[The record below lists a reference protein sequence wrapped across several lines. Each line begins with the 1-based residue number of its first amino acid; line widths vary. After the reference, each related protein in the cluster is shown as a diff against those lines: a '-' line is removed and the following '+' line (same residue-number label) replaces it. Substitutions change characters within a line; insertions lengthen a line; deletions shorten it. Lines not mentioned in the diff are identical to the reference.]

1 MVLNQQI
8 MSITLDSLRTRV
20 PAIFT
25 KTPSPKVS
33 DRYSFAD
40 SEYYLQKFIDADW
53 TIHSARQVS
62 KSEYAPHQVILRN
75 NDIATVGDLL
85 PQLMFTNSHNGIK
98 KMTINTGI
106 YRLVCSN
113 GLVVPTSINQSI
125 SIKHLDLNASSTDI
139 IINSFYEKIPVIMNN
154 INRMKDRTLSNDEID
169 NFTYNALQ
177 IRFINAIGININ
189 DVVKPSRIEDYS
201 DDLWT
206 VFNVVQEKLIR
217 GGIKLPTNRHSRP
230 INNFVNDNTINTKL
244 WELAEQYI

>member
-1 MVLNQQI
+1 
-8 MSITLDSLRTRV
+8 MSISLNSLRERV

-40 SEYYLQKFIDADW
+40 SEYYLQKFIDANW

-98 KMTINTGI
+98 KMTIDTGI

-113 GLVVPTSINQSI
+113 GLVVPTSITQSL
-125 SIKHLDLNASSTDI
+125 SIKHLDLGDSTTDTI
-139 IINSFYEKIPVIMNN
+139 VNSFYEKVPIIMNN
-154 INRMKDRTLSNDEID
+154 IDRMRNKILTDDEID

-177 IRFINAIGININ
+177 IRFTNAVGININ
-189 DVVKPSRIEDYS
+189 DVVKPLRIEDNS

-217 GGIKLPTNRHSRP
+217 GGIQLPSKRRSRP
-230 INNFVNDNTINTKL
+230 INNFVNDNNINTKL

>member
-1 MVLNQQI
+1 MISLN
-8 MSITLDSLRTRV
+8 SLRERV

-40 SEYYLQKFIDADW
+40 SEYYLQKFIDANW

-85 PQLMFTNSHNGIK
+85 PQLIFTNSHNGIK
-98 KMTINTGI
+98 KMTIDTGI

-113 GLVVPTSINQSI
+113 GLVVPTSITQSL
-125 SIKHLDLNASSTDI
+125 SIKHLDLGDSTTDTI
-139 IINSFYEKIPVIMNN
+139 VNSFYEKVPIIMNN
-154 INRMKDRTLSNDEID
+154 IDRMRNKILTDDEID

-177 IRFINAIGININ
+177 IRFTNAVGININ
-189 DVVKPSRIEDYS
+189 DVVKPLRLEDNS

-217 GGIKLPTNRHSRP
+217 GGIQLPSKRRSRP
-230 INNFVNDNTINTKL
+230 INNFVNDNNINTKL

>member
-1 MVLNQQI
+1 MISLN
-8 MSITLDSLRTRV
+8 SLRERV

-53 TIHSARQVS
+53 FIHSARQVS

-85 PQLMFTNSHNGIK
+85 PQLIFTNSHNGIK
-98 KMTINTGI
+98 KMTMDTGI

-113 GLVVPTSINQSI
+113 GLVVPTSITQSL
-125 SIKHLDLNASSTDI
+125 SIKHLDLGDSTTDTI
-139 IINSFYEKIPVIMNN
+139 VNSFYEKVPIIMNN
-154 INRMKDRTLSNDEID
+154 IDRMRNKILTNDEID

-177 IRFINAIGININ
+177 IRFTNAVGININ

-217 GGIKLPTNRHSRP
+217 GGIQLPSKRRSRP
-230 INNFVNDNTINTKL
+230 INNFVNDNNINTKL

>member
-1 MVLNQQI
+1 
-8 MSITLDSLRTRV
+8 MSISLDSLRQRV

-33 DRYSFAD
+33 NRYSFAD

-53 TIHSARQVS
+53 FIHSARQVS

-85 PQLMFTNSHNGIK
+85 PQLIFTNSHNGIK
-98 KMTINTGI
+98 KMTMDTGI

-113 GLVVPTSINQSI
+113 GLVVPTSITQSL
-125 SIKHLDLNASSTDI
+125 SIKHIDLGDSTTDTI
-139 IINSFYEKIPVIMNN
+139 VNSFYEKIPIIMNN
-154 INRMKDRTLSNDEID
+154 IDRMRNKILTNDEID

-177 IRFINAIGININ
+177 IRFTNAVGININ

-206 VFNVVQEKLIR
+206 IFNVVQEKIIR
-217 GGIKLPTNRHSRP
+217 GGIQLPSKRHSRP
-230 INNFVNDNTINTKL
+230 INNFVNDNDINTKL
-244 WELAEQYI
+244 WQLAEQYI

>member
-1 MVLNQQI
+1 MISLN
-8 MSITLDSLRTRV
+8 SLRERV

-25 KTPSPKVS
+25 KTPSPKIS

-40 SEYYLQKFIDADW
+40 SEYYLQKFIDANW

-85 PQLMFTNSHNGIK
+85 PQLIFTNSHNGIK
-98 KMTINTGI
+98 KMTMDTGI

-113 GLVVPTSINQSI
+113 GLVVPTSITQSL
-125 SIKHLDLNASSTDI
+125 SIKHIDLGDSTTDTI
-139 IINSFYEKIPVIMNN
+139 VNSFYEKVPIIMNN
-154 INRMKDRTLSNDEID
+154 IDRMRNKILTNDEID

-177 IRFINAIGININ
+177 IRFINAVGININ
-189 DVVKPSRIEDYS
+189 DVVKPLRLEDNS

-206 VFNVVQEKLIR
+206 VFNVIQEKLIR
-217 GGIKLPTNRHSRP
+217 GGIQLPSKRRSRP
-230 INNFVNDNTINTKL
+230 INNFVNDNNINTKL

>member
-1 MVLNQQI
+1 MISLN
-8 MSITLDSLRTRV
+8 SLRERV

-53 TIHSARQVS
+53 FIHSARQVS

-85 PQLMFTNSHNGIK
+85 PQLIFTNSHNGIK
-98 KMTINTGI
+98 KMTMDTGI

-113 GLVVPTSINQSI
+113 GLVVPTSITQSL
-125 SIKHLDLNASSTDI
+125 SIKHLDLGDSTTDTI
-139 IINSFYEKIPVIMNN
+139 VNSFYEKVPIIMNN
-154 INRMKDRTLSNDEID
+154 IDRMRNKILTDDEID

-177 IRFINAIGININ
+177 IRFTNAVGININ

-217 GGIKLPTNRHSRP
+217 GGIQLPSKRHSRP
-230 INNFVNDNTINTKL
+230 INNFVNDNNINTKL

>member
-1 MVLNQQI
+1 
-8 MSITLDSLRTRV
+8 MSISLDSLRQRV

-53 TIHSARQVS
+53 FIHSARQVS

-85 PQLMFTNSHNGIK
+85 PQLIFTNSHNGIK
-98 KMTINTGI
+98 KMTMDTGI

-113 GLVVPTSINQSI
+113 GLVVPTSITQSL
-125 SIKHLDLNASSTDI
+125 SIKHIDLGDSTTDTI
-139 IINSFYEKIPVIMNN
+139 VNSFYEKIPIIMNN
-154 INRMKDRTLSNDEID
+154 IDRMRNKILTNDEID

-177 IRFINAIGININ
+177 IRFINAVGININ
-189 DVVKPSRIEDYS
+189 DVVKPLRIEDNS

-206 VFNVVQEKLIR
+206 VFNVVQEKIIR
-217 GGIKLPTNRHSRP
+217 GGIKLPSNRHSRP
-230 INNFVNDNTINTKL
+230 INNFVNDNDINTKL
-244 WELAEQYI
+244 WQLAEQYI

>member
-1 MVLNQQI
+1 MISLN
-8 MSITLDSLRTRV
+8 SLRERV

-53 TIHSARQVS
+53 FIHSARQVS
-62 KSEYAPHQVILRN
+62 KSEYAPHQVVLRN
-75 NDIATVGDLL
+75 KDIATVGDLL
-85 PQLMFTNSHNGIK
+85 PQLIFTNSHNGIK
-98 KMTINTGI
+98 KMTMDTGI

-113 GLVVPTSINQSI
+113 GLVVPTSITQSL
-125 SIKHLDLNASSTDI
+125 SIKHLDLGDSTTDTI
-139 IINSFYEKIPVIMNN
+139 VNSFYEKVPIIMNN
-154 INRMKDRTLSNDEID
+154 IDRMRNKILTDDEID

-177 IRFINAIGININ
+177 IRFTNAVGININ
-189 DVVKPSRIEDYS
+189 DVVKPLRIEDYS

-217 GGIKLPTNRHSRP
+217 GGIQLPSKRRSRP
-230 INNFVNDNTINTKL
+230 INNFVNDNNINTKL

>member
-1 MVLNQQI
+1 METTLN
-8 MSITLDSLRTRV
+8 SLRERV

-33 DRYSFAD
+33 NRYSFAD

-53 TIHSARQVS
+53 TIHSAKQVS

-75 NDIATVGDLL
+75 KDIATVGDLL
-85 PQLMFTNSHNGIK
+85 PQLIFTNSHNGIK
-98 KMTINTGI
+98 KMTMDTGI

-113 GLVVPTSINQSI
+113 GLVVPTSITQSL
-125 SIKHLDLNASSTDI
+125 SIKHIDLGDSTTDNI
-139 IINSFYEKIPVIMNN
+139 VNSFYEKIPIIMNN
-154 INRMKDRTLSNDEID
+154 IDRMRNKILTNDEID

-177 IRFINAIGININ
+177 IRFINAVGININ

-217 GGIKLPTNRHSRP
+217 GGIQLPSKRHSRP
-230 INNFVNDNTINTKL
+230 INNFVNDNDINTKL
-244 WELAEQYI
+244 WQLAEQYI

>member
-1 MVLNQQI
+1 
-8 MSITLDSLRTRV
+8 MSISLDSLRQRV

-33 DRYSFAD
+33 NRYSFAD

-53 TIHSARQVS
+53 FIHSARQVS

-75 NDIATVGDLL
+75 KDIATVGDLL
-85 PQLMFTNSHNGIK
+85 PQLIFTNSHNGIK
-98 KMTINTGI
+98 KMTMDTGI

-113 GLVVPTSINQSI
+113 GLVVPTSITQSL
-125 SIKHLDLNASSTDI
+125 SIKHIDLGDSTTDTI
-139 IINSFYEKIPVIMNN
+139 VNSFYEKVPIIMNN
-154 INRMKDRTLSNDEID
+154 IDRMRNKILTNDEID

-177 IRFINAIGININ
+177 IRFINAVGININ

-206 VFNVVQEKLIR
+206 VFNVVQEKIIR
-217 GGIKLPTNRHSRP
+217 GGIQLPSKRHSRP
-230 INNFVNDNTINTKL
+230 INNFVNDNYINTKL
-244 WELAEQYI
+244 WQLAEQYI

>member
-1 MVLNQQI
+1 
-8 MSITLDSLRTRV
+8 MSISLDSLRQRV

-53 TIHSARQVS
+53 FIHSARQVS

-75 NDIATVGDLL
+75 KDIATVGDLL
-85 PQLMFTNSHNGIK
+85 PQLIFTNSHNGIK
-98 KMTINTGI
+98 KMTMDTGI

-113 GLVVPTSINQSI
+113 GLVVPTSITQSL
-125 SIKHLDLNASSTDI
+125 SIKHIDLGDSTTDTI
-139 IINSFYEKIPVIMNN
+139 VNSFYEKIPIIMNN
-154 INRMKDRTLSNDEID
+154 IDRMRNKILTNDEID

-177 IRFINAIGININ
+177 IRFINAVGININ
-189 DVVKPSRIEDYS
+189 DVVKPLRLEDNA

-217 GGIKLPTNRHSRP
+217 GGIQLPSKRHSRP
-230 INNFVNDNTINTKL
+230 INNFVNDNDINTKL
-244 WELAEQYI
+244 WQLAEQYI

>member
-1 MVLNQQI
+1 
-8 MSITLDSLRTRV
+8 MSISLDSLRTRV

-33 DRYSFAD
+33 NRYSFAD

-75 NDIATVGDLL
+75 KDIATVGDLL
-85 PQLMFTNSHNGIK
+85 PQLIFTNSHNGIK
-98 KMTINTGI
+98 KMTMDTGI

-113 GLVVPTSINQSI
+113 GLVVPTSITQSL
-125 SIKHLDLNASSTDI
+125 SIKHIDLGDSTTDTI
-139 IINSFYEKIPVIMNN
+139 VNSFYEKIPIIMNN
-154 INRMKDRTLSNDEID
+154 IDRMRNKILTNDEID

-177 IRFINAIGININ
+177 IRFINAVGININ

-206 VFNVVQEKLIR
+206 VFNVVQEKIIR
-217 GGIKLPTNRHSRP
+217 GGIQLPFHCPRCSFYTR
-230 INNFVNDNTINTKL
+230 
-244 WELAEQYI
+244 

>member
-1 MVLNQQI
+1 
-8 MSITLDSLRTRV
+8 MSISLDSLRTRV

-33 DRYSFAD
+33 NRYSFAD

-53 TIHSARQVS
+53 FIHSARQVS

-85 PQLMFTNSHNGIK
+85 PQLIFTNSHNGIK
-98 KMTINTGI
+98 KMTMDTGI

-113 GLVVPTSINQSI
+113 GLVVPTSITQSL
-125 SIKHLDLNASSTDI
+125 SIKHIDLGDSTTDTI
-139 IINSFYEKIPVIMNN
+139 VNSFYEKIPIIMNN
-154 INRMKDRTLSNDEID
+154 IDRMRNKILTNDEID

-177 IRFINAIGININ
+177 IRFINAVGININ
-189 DVVKPSRIEDYS
+189 DVVKPLRLEDNS

-206 VFNVVQEKLIR
+206 VFNVVQEKIIR
-217 GGIKLPTNRHSRP
+217 GGIQLPSKRHSRP
-230 INNFVNDNTINTKL
+230 INNFVNDNDINTKL
-244 WELAEQYI
+244 WQLAEQYI

>member
-1 MVLNQQI
+1 METTLN
-8 MSITLDSLRTRV
+8 SLRQRV

-33 DRYSFAD
+33 NRYSFAD

-53 TIHSARQVS
+53 FIHSARQVS

-75 NDIATVGDLL
+75 KDIATVGDLL
-85 PQLMFTNSHNGIK
+85 PQLIFTNSHNGIK
-98 KMTINTGI
+98 KMTMDTGI

-113 GLVVPTSINQSI
+113 GLVVPTSITQSL
-125 SIKHLDLNASSTDI
+125 SIKHIDLGDSTTDTI
-139 IINSFYEKIPVIMNN
+139 VNSFYEKIPIIMNN
-154 INRMKDRTLSNDEID
+154 IDRMRNKILTNDEID

-177 IRFINAIGININ
+177 IRFINAVGININ

-206 VFNVVQEKLIR
+206 IFNVVQEKLIR
-217 GGIKLPTNRHSRP
+217 GGIQLPSKRHSRP
-230 INNFVNDNTINTKL
+230 INNFVNDNDINTKL
-244 WELAEQYI
+244 WQLAEQYI

>member
-1 MVLNQQI
+1 
-8 MSITLDSLRTRV
+8 MSISLNSLRERV

-33 DRYSFAD
+33 NRYSFAD

-75 NDIATVGDLL
+75 KDIATVGDLL
-85 PQLMFTNSHNGIK
+85 PQLIFTNSHNGIK
-98 KMTINTGI
+98 KMTMDTGI

-113 GLVVPTSINQSI
+113 GLVVPTSITQSL
-125 SIKHLDLNASSTDI
+125 SIKHIDLGDSTTDTI
-139 IINSFYEKIPVIMNN
+139 VNSFYEKIPIIMNS
-154 INRMKDRTLSNDEID
+154 IDRMRNKILTNDEID

-177 IRFINAIGININ
+177 IRFINAVGININ

-206 VFNVVQEKLIR
+206 VFNVVQEKIIR
-217 GGIKLPTNRHSRP
+217 GGIQLPSKRHSRP
-230 INNFVNDNTINTKL
+230 INNFVNDNDINTKL
-244 WELAEQYI
+244 WQLAEQYI

>member
-1 MVLNQQI
+1 
-8 MSITLDSLRTRV
+8 MSILLNSLRERV

-33 DRYSFAD
+33 NRYSFAD

-75 NDIATVGDLL
+75 KDIATVGDLL
-85 PQLMFTNSHNGIK
+85 PQLIFTNSHNGIK
-98 KMTINTGI
+98 KMTMDTGI

-113 GLVVPTSINQSI
+113 GLVVPTSITQSL
-125 SIKHLDLNASSTDI
+125 SIKHIDLGDSTTDTI
-139 IINSFYEKIPVIMNN
+139 VNSFYEKIPIIMNN
-154 INRMKDRTLSNDEID
+154 IDRMRNKILTNDEID

-177 IRFINAIGININ
+177 IRFINAVGININ

-217 GGIKLPTNRHSRP
+217 GGIQLPSKRHSRP
-230 INNFVNDNTINTKL
+230 INNFVNDNDINTKL
-244 WELAEQYI
+244 WQLAEQYI

>member
-1 MVLNQQI
+1 
-8 MSITLDSLRTRV
+8 MSISLDSLRTRV

-33 DRYSFAD
+33 NRYSFAD

-53 TIHSARQVS
+53 FIHSARQVS

-75 NDIATVGDLL
+75 KDIATVGDLL
-85 PQLMFTNSHNGIK
+85 PQLIFTNSHNGIK
-98 KMTINTGI
+98 KMTMDTGI

-113 GLVVPTSINQSI
+113 GLVVPTSITQSL
-125 SIKHLDLNASSTDI
+125 SIKHIDLGDSTTDTI
-139 IINSFYEKIPVIMNN
+139 VNSFYEKIPIIMNN
-154 INRMKDRTLSNDEID
+154 IDRMRNKILTNDEID

-177 IRFINAIGININ
+177 IRFINAVGININ

-206 VFNVVQEKLIR
+206 VFNVVQEKIIR
-217 GGIKLPTNRHSRP
+217 GGIQLPSKRHSRP
-230 INNFVNDNTINTKL
+230 INNFVNDNDINTKL
-244 WELAEQYI
+244 WQLAEQYI

>member
-1 MVLNQQI
+1 MISLN
-8 MSITLDSLRTRV
+8 SLRERV

-40 SEYYLQKFIDADW
+40 SEYYLQKFIDANW

-98 KMTINTGI
+98 KMTIDTGI

-113 GLVVPTSINQSI
+113 GLVVPTSITQSL
-125 SIKHLDLNASSTDI
+125 SIKHLDLGDSTTDTI
-139 IINSFYEKIPVIMNN
+139 VNSFYEKVPIIMNS
-154 INRMKDRTLSNDEID
+154 IDRMRNKILTDDEID

-177 IRFINAIGININ
+177 IRFTNALGININ
-189 DVVKPSRIEDYS
+189 DVVKPLRIEDNS

-217 GGIKLPTNRHSRP
+217 GGIQLPSKRRSRP
-230 INNFVNDNTINTKL
+230 INNFVNDNNINTKL

>member
-1 MVLNQQI
+1 MISLN
-8 MSITLDSLRTRV
+8 SLRERV

-53 TIHSARQVS
+53 FIHSARQVS

-85 PQLMFTNSHNGIK
+85 PQLIFTNSHNGIK
-98 KMTINTGI
+98 KMTIDTGI

-113 GLVVPTSINQSI
+113 GLVVPTSITQSL
-125 SIKHLDLNASSTDI
+125 SIKHIDLGDSTTDTI
-139 IINSFYEKIPVIMNN
+139 VNSFYEKVPIIMNN
-154 INRMKDRTLSNDEID
+154 IDRMRNKILTNDEID

-177 IRFINAIGININ
+177 IRFTNAVGININ
-189 DVVKPSRIEDYS
+189 DVVKPLRIEDNS

-217 GGIKLPTNRHSRP
+217 GGIQLPSKRRSRP
-230 INNFVNDNTINTKL
+230 INNFVNDNNINTKL

>member
-1 MVLNQQI
+1 MISLN
-8 MSITLDSLRTRV
+8 SLRERV

-53 TIHSARQVS
+53 FIHSARQVS

-85 PQLMFTNSHNGIK
+85 PQLIFTNSHNGIK
-98 KMTINTGI
+98 KMTIDTGI

-113 GLVVPTSINQSI
+113 GLVVPTSITQSL
-125 SIKHLDLNASSTDI
+125 SIKHLDLGDSTTDTI
-139 IINSFYEKIPVIMNN
+139 VNSFYEKVPIIMNS
-154 INRMKDRTLSNDEID
+154 IDRMRNKILTDDEID

-177 IRFINAIGININ
+177 IRFINAVGININ
-189 DVVKPSRIEDYS
+189 DVVKPLRIEDNS

-217 GGIKLPTNRHSRP
+217 GGIQLPSKRRSRP
-230 INNFVNDNTINTKL
+230 INNFVNDNNINTKL

>member
-1 MVLNQQI
+1 
-8 MSITLDSLRTRV
+8 MSISLNSLRERV

-33 DRYSFAD
+33 NRYSFAD

-75 NDIATVGDLL
+75 KDIATVGDLL
-85 PQLMFTNSHNGIK
+85 PQLIFTNSHNGIK
-98 KMTINTGI
+98 KMTMDTGI

-113 GLVVPTSINQSI
+113 GLVVPTSITQSL
-125 SIKHLDLNASSTDI
+125 SIKHIDLGDSTTDTI
-139 IINSFYEKIPVIMNN
+139 VNSFYEKIPIIMNN
-154 INRMKDRTLSNDEID
+154 IDRMRNKILTNDEID

-177 IRFINAIGININ
+177 IRFINAVGININ

-206 VFNVVQEKLIR
+206 VFNVVQEKIIR
-217 GGIKLPTNRHSRP
+217 GGIQLPSKRHSRP
-230 INNFVNDNTINTKL
+230 INNFVNDNDINTKL
-244 WELAEQYI
+244 WQLAEQYI

>member
-1 MVLNQQI
+1 
-8 MSITLDSLRTRV
+8 MSISLDSLRTRV

-33 DRYSFAD
+33 NRYSFAD

-53 TIHSARQVS
+53 FIHSARQVS

-75 NDIATVGDLL
+75 KDIATVGDLL
-85 PQLMFTNSHNGIK
+85 PQLIFTNSHNGIK
-98 KMTINTGI
+98 KMTMDTGI

-113 GLVVPTSINQSI
+113 GLVVPTSITQSL
-125 SIKHLDLNASSTDI
+125 SIKHIDLGDSTTDTI
-139 IINSFYEKIPVIMNN
+139 VNSFYEKIPIIMNN
-154 INRMKDRTLSNDEID
+154 IDRMRNKILTDDEID

-177 IRFINAIGININ
+177 IRFINAVGININ

-206 VFNVVQEKLIR
+206 VFNVVQEKIIR
-217 GGIKLPTNRHSRP
+217 GGIQLPSKRHSRP
-230 INNFVNDNTINTKL
+230 INNFVNDNDINTKL
-244 WELAEQYI
+244 WQLAEQYI

>member
-1 MVLNQQI
+1 
-8 MSITLDSLRTRV
+8 MSISLDSLRTRV

-33 DRYSFAD
+33 NRYSFAD

-53 TIHSARQVS
+53 FIHSARQVS

-75 NDIATVGDLL
+75 KDIATVGDLL
-85 PQLMFTNSHNGIK
+85 PQLIFTNSHNGIK
-98 KMTINTGI
+98 KMTMDTGI

-113 GLVVPTSINQSI
+113 GLVVPTSITQSL
-125 SIKHLDLNASSTDI
+125 SIKHIDLGDSTTDTI
-139 IINSFYEKIPVIMNN
+139 VNSFYEKIPIIMNN
-154 INRMKDRTLSNDEID
+154 IDRMRNKILTNDEID

-177 IRFINAIGININ
+177 IRFINAVGININ

-217 GGIKLPTNRHSRP
+217 GGIQLPSKRHSRP
-230 INNFVNDNTINTKL
+230 INNFVNDNDINTKL
-244 WELAEQYI
+244 WQLAEQYI

>member
-1 MVLNQQI
+1 
-8 MSITLDSLRTRV
+8 MSISLNSLRERV

-33 DRYSFAD
+33 NRYSFAD

-75 NDIATVGDLL
+75 KDIATVGDLL
-85 PQLMFTNSHNGIK
+85 PQLIFTNSHNGIK
-98 KMTINTGI
+98 KMTMDTGI

-113 GLVVPTSINQSI
+113 GLVVPTSITQSL
-125 SIKHLDLNASSTDI
+125 SIKHIDLGDSTTDTI
-139 IINSFYEKIPVIMNN
+139 VNSFYEKIPIIMNS
-154 INRMKDRTLSNDEID
+154 IDRMRNKILTNDEIY

-177 IRFINAIGININ
+177 IRFINAVGININ

-206 VFNVVQEKLIR
+206 IFNVVQEKLIR
-217 GGIKLPTNRHSRP
+217 GGIQLPSKRHSRP
-230 INNFVNDNTINTKL
+230 INNFVNDNDINTKL
-244 WELAEQYI
+244 WQLAEQYI

>member
-1 MVLNQQI
+1 MILLN
-8 MSITLDSLRTRV
+8 SLRERV

-33 DRYSFAD
+33 DKYSFAD

-98 KMTINTGI
+98 KMTIDTGI

-113 GLVVPTSINQSI
+113 GLVVPTSITQSL
-125 SIKHLDLNASSTDI
+125 SIKHLDLGDSTTDTI
-139 IINSFYEKIPVIMNN
+139 VNSFYEKVPIIMNN
-154 INRMKDRTLSNDEID
+154 IDRMRNKILTNDEID

-177 IRFINAIGININ
+177 IRFTNAVGININ
-189 DVVKPSRIEDYS
+189 DVVKPLRIEDNS

-217 GGIKLPTNRHSRP
+217 GGIQLPSKRRSRP
-230 INNFVNDNTINTKL
+230 INNFVNDNNINTKL
-244 WELAEQYI
+244 WQLAEQYL

>member
-1 MVLNQQI
+1 MISLN
-8 MSITLDSLRTRV
+8 SLRERV

-40 SEYYLQKFIDADW
+40 SEYYLQKFIDANW

-98 KMTINTGI
+98 KMTIDTGI

-113 GLVVPTSINQSI
+113 GLVVPTSITQSL
-125 SIKHLDLNASSTDI
+125 SIKHLDLGDSTTDTI
-139 IINSFYEKIPVIMNN
+139 VNSFYEKVPIIMNS
-154 INRMKDRTLSNDEID
+154 IDRMRNKILTDDEID

-177 IRFINAIGININ
+177 IRFTNAVGININ
-189 DVVKPSRIEDYS
+189 DVVKPLRIEDNS

-217 GGIKLPTNRHSRP
+217 GGIQLPSKRRSRP
-230 INNFVNDNTINTKL
+230 INNFVNDNNINTKL

>member
-1 MVLNQQI
+1 
-8 MSITLDSLRTRV
+8 MSISLKSLRERV

-33 DRYSFAD
+33 NRYSFAD

-85 PQLMFTNSHNGIK
+85 PQLIFTNSHNGIK
-98 KMTINTGI
+98 KMTIDTGI

-113 GLVVPTSINQSI
+113 GLVVPTSITQSL
-125 SIKHLDLNASSTDI
+125 SIKHIDLGDSTTDTI
-139 IINSFYEKIPVIMNN
+139 VNSFYEKIPIIMNN
-154 INRMKDRTLSNDEID
+154 IDRMRNKILTNDEID

-177 IRFINAIGININ
+177 IRFINAVGININ
-189 DVVKPSRIEDYS
+189 DVVKPLRLEDNS

-217 GGIKLPTNRHSRP
+217 GGIQLPSKRHSRP
-230 INNFVNDNTINTKL
+230 INNFVNDNDINTKL
-244 WELAEQYI
+244 WKLAEQYI

>member
-1 MVLNQQI
+1 MISLN
-8 MSITLDSLRTRV
+8 SLRERV

-33 DRYSFAD
+33 NRYSFAD
-40 SEYYLQKFIDADW
+40 SEYYLQKFIDANW

-85 PQLMFTNSHNGIK
+85 PQLIFTNSHNGIK
-98 KMTINTGI
+98 KMTMDTGI

-113 GLVVPTSINQSI
+113 GLVVPTSITQSL
-125 SIKHLDLNASSTDI
+125 SIKHLDLGDSTTDTI
-139 IINSFYEKIPVIMNN
+139 VNSFYEKVPIIMNN
-154 INRMKDRTLSNDEID
+154 IDRMRNKILTDDEID

-177 IRFINAIGININ
+177 IRFTNAVGININ
-189 DVVKPSRIEDYS
+189 DVVKPLRIEDNS

-217 GGIKLPTNRHSRP
+217 GGIQLPSKRHSRP
-230 INNFVNDNTINTKL
+230 INNFVNDNNINTKL
-244 WELAEQYI
+244 WKLAEQYL

>member
-1 MVLNQQI
+1 
-8 MSITLDSLRTRV
+8 MSISLNSLRERV

-33 DRYSFAD
+33 NRYSFAD

-75 NDIATVGDLL
+75 KDIATVGDLL
-85 PQLMFTNSHNGIK
+85 PQLIFTNSHNGIK
-98 KMTINTGI
+98 KMTMDTGI

-113 GLVVPTSINQSI
+113 GLVVPTSITQSL
-125 SIKHLDLNASSTDI
+125 SIKHIDLGDSTTDTI
-139 IINSFYEKIPVIMNN
+139 VNSFYEKVPIIMNN
-154 INRMKDRTLSNDEID
+154 IDRMRNKILTNDEID

-177 IRFINAIGININ
+177 IRFINAVGININ

-217 GGIKLPTNRHSRP
+217 GGIQLPSKRHSRP
-230 INNFVNDNTINTKL
+230 INNFVNDNDINTKL
-244 WELAEQYI
+244 WQLAEQYI

>member
-1 MVLNQQI
+1 
-8 MSITLDSLRTRV
+8 MSISLNSLRERV

-33 DRYSFAD
+33 NRYSFAD

-85 PQLMFTNSHNGIK
+85 PQLIFTNSHNGIK
-98 KMTINTGI
+98 KMTMDTGI

-113 GLVVPTSINQSI
+113 GLVVPTSITQSL
-125 SIKHLDLNASSTDI
+125 SIKHIDLGDSTTDTI
-139 IINSFYEKIPVIMNN
+139 VNSFYEKIPIIMNN
-154 INRMKDRTLSNDEID
+154 IDRMRNKILTNDEID

-177 IRFINAIGININ
+177 IRFINAVGININ
-189 DVVKPSRIEDYS
+189 DVVKPLRLEDNS

-217 GGIKLPTNRHSRP
+217 GGIQLPSKRHSRP
-230 INNFVNDNTINTKL
+230 INNFVNDNDINTKL
-244 WELAEQYI
+244 WKLAEQYI

>member
-1 MVLNQQI
+1 MISLN
-8 MSITLDSLRTRV
+8 SLRERV

-53 TIHSARQVS
+53 FIHSARQVS

-85 PQLMFTNSHNGIK
+85 PQLIFTNSHNGIK
-98 KMTINTGI
+98 KMTMDTGI

-113 GLVVPTSINQSI
+113 GLVVPTSITQSL
-125 SIKHLDLNASSTDI
+125 SIKHIDLGDSTTDTI
-139 IINSFYEKIPVIMNN
+139 VNSFYEKVPIIMNN
-154 INRMKDRTLSNDEID
+154 IDRMRNKILTDDEID

-177 IRFINAIGININ
+177 IRFINAVGININ
-189 DVVKPSRIEDYS
+189 DVVKPLRLEDNS

-217 GGIKLPTNRHSRP
+217 GGIQLPSKRNSRP
-230 INNFVNDNTINTKL
+230 INNFVNDNNINTKL

>member
-1 MVLNQQI
+1 MALMETTLN
-8 MSITLDSLRTRV
+8 SLRERV

-33 DRYSFAD
+33 NRYSFAD

-53 TIHSARQVS
+53 FIHSARQVS

-75 NDIATVGDLL
+75 KDIATVGDLL
-85 PQLMFTNSHNGIK
+85 PQLIFTNSHNGIK
-98 KMTINTGI
+98 KMTMDTGI

-113 GLVVPTSINQSI
+113 GLVVPTNITQSL
-125 SIKHLDLNASSTDI
+125 SIKHIDLGDSTTDTI
-139 IINSFYEKIPVIMNN
+139 VNSFYEKIPIIMNN
-154 INRMKDRTLSNDEID
+154 IDRMRNKILTNDEID

-177 IRFINAIGININ
+177 IRFINAVGININ

-217 GGIKLPTNRHSRP
+217 GGIQLPSKRHSRP
-230 INNFVNDNTINTKL
+230 INNFVNDNNINTKL
-244 WELAEQYI
+244 WQLAEQYI

>member
-1 MVLNQQI
+1 MISLN
-8 MSITLDSLRTRV
+8 SLRERV

-33 DRYSFAD
+33 NRYSFAD

-53 TIHSARQVS
+53 FIHSARQVS

-75 NDIATVGDLL
+75 KDIATVGDLL
-85 PQLMFTNSHNGIK
+85 PQLIFTNSHNGIK
-98 KMTINTGI
+98 KMTMDTGI

-113 GLVVPTSINQSI
+113 GLVVPTSITQSL
-125 SIKHLDLNASSTDI
+125 SIKHIDLGDSTTDTI
-139 IINSFYEKIPVIMNN
+139 VNSFYEKVPIIMNN
-154 INRMKDRTLSNDEID
+154 IDRMRNKILTDDEID

-177 IRFINAIGININ
+177 IRFTNAVGININ
-189 DVVKPSRIEDYS
+189 DVVKPLRLEDNS

-217 GGIKLPTNRHSRP
+217 GGIQLPSKRRSRP
-230 INNFVNDNTINTKL
+230 INNFVNDNNINTKL

>member
-1 MVLNQQI
+1 
-8 MSITLDSLRTRV
+8 MSISLNSLRERV

-75 NDIATVGDLL
+75 KDIATVGDLL
-85 PQLMFTNSHNGIK
+85 PQLIFTNSHNGIK
-98 KMTINTGI
+98 KMTIDTGI

-113 GLVVPTSINQSI
+113 GLVVPTSITQSL
-125 SIKHLDLNASSTDI
+125 SIKHLDLGDSTTDTI
-139 IINSFYEKIPVIMNN
+139 VNSFYEKVPIIMNN
-154 INRMKDRTLSNDEID
+154 IDRMRNKILTDDEID

-177 IRFINAIGININ
+177 IRFINAVGININ
-189 DVVKPSRIEDYS
+189 DVVKPLRLEDNS

-217 GGIKLPTNRHSRP
+217 GGIQLPSKRHSRP
-230 INNFVNDNTINTKL
+230 INNFVNDNDINTKL
-244 WELAEQYI
+244 WQLAEQYI

>member
-1 MVLNQQI
+1 MISLN
-8 MSITLDSLRTRV
+8 SLRERV

-53 TIHSARQVS
+53 FIHSARQVS
-62 KSEYAPHQVILRN
+62 KSEYAPHQVVLRN

-98 KMTINTGI
+98 KMTMDTGI

-113 GLVVPTSINQSI
+113 GLVVPTSITQSL
-125 SIKHLDLNASSTDI
+125 SIKHLDLGDSTTDTI
-139 IINSFYEKIPVIMNN
+139 VNSFYEKVPIIMNS
-154 INRMKDRTLSNDEID
+154 IDRMRNKILTNDEID

-177 IRFINAIGININ
+177 IRFTNAVGININ
-189 DVVKPSRIEDYS
+189 DVVKPLRLEDNS

-217 GGIKLPTNRHSRP
+217 GGIQLPSKRRSRP
-230 INNFVNDNTINTKL
+230 INNFVNDNNINTKL
-244 WELAEQYI
+244 WELAEQYL

>member
-1 MVLNQQI
+1 
-8 MSITLDSLRTRV
+8 MSISLNSLRERV

-85 PQLMFTNSHNGIK
+85 PQLIFTNSHNGIK
-98 KMTINTGI
+98 KMTIDTGI

-113 GLVVPTSINQSI
+113 GLVVPTSITQSL
-125 SIKHLDLNASSTDI
+125 SIKHLDLGDSTTDTI
-139 IINSFYEKIPVIMNN
+139 VNSFYEKVPIIMNN
-154 INRMKDRTLSNDEID
+154 IDRMRNKILTDDEID

-177 IRFINAIGININ
+177 IRFTNAVGININ
-189 DVVKPSRIEDYS
+189 DVVKPLRIEDNS

-217 GGIKLPTNRHSRP
+217 GGIQLPSKRRSRP
-230 INNFVNDNTINTKL
+230 INNFVNDNNINTKL

>member
-1 MVLNQQI
+1 
-8 MSITLDSLRTRV
+8 MSISLNSLKERV

-33 DRYSFAD
+33 NRYSFAD

-53 TIHSARQVS
+53 FIHSARQVS

-75 NDIATVGDLL
+75 KDIATVGDLL
-85 PQLMFTNSHNGIK
+85 PQLIFTNSHNGIK
-98 KMTINTGI
+98 KMTMDTGI

-113 GLVVPTSINQSI
+113 GLVVPTSITQSL
-125 SIKHLDLNASSTDI
+125 SIKHIDLGDSTTDTI
-139 IINSFYEKIPVIMNN
+139 VNSFYEKVPIIMNS
-154 INRMKDRTLSNDEID
+154 IDRMRNKILTNDEID

-177 IRFINAIGININ
+177 IRFINAVGININ

-217 GGIKLPTNRHSRP
+217 GGIQLPSKRHSRP
-230 INNFVNDNTINTKL
+230 INNFVNDNDINTKL
-244 WELAEQYI
+244 WQLAEQYI